1 MKNKKFKEKNKDL
14 FEICICEHTR
24 SMHKRL
30 QEFRE
35 YKGFN
40 STYNDTIDKKCNADG
55 CSCEKFI
62 LKN

>member
-1 MKNKKFKEKNKDL
+1 MKNKKFEENNKDL

-35 YKGFN
+35 YKGFAG
-40 STYNDTIDKKCNADG
+40 TYNDNVDKKCNADS
-55 CSCEKFI
+55 CSCEKFV